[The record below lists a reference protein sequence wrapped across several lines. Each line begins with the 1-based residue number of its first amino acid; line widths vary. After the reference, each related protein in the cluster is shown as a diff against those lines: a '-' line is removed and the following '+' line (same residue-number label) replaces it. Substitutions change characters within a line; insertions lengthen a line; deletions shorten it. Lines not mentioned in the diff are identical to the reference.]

1 MRRKTKIERADI
13 AIAEAAAPMRHT
25 PPVQALGW
33 LSEIADQP
41 QLISLCA
48 ATLLVGLATRDARLA
63 RAGGRMLA
71 AELLA
76 TKLKSTVKHR
86 IDRTRPRVSDDGGD
100 YALELGHDHATELNS
115 FPSGHT
121 AGAVAVARAFAR
133 EYPEQRDAAYAAAA
147 LIAAIQIPRCQ
158 HYATDLAAGAL
169 VGLAAE
175 VAVDATMG
183 FVRVPPPQPVRPE
196 LVEGLSY
203 LPGQER
209 EGFDKLSPN
218 GLD

>member
-1 MRRKTKIERADI
+1 MRKKTKIERADI
-13 AIAEAAAPMRHT
+13 AIAEAAAPLRHT
-25 PPVQALGW
+25 PPVKALGW

-48 ATLLVGLATRDARLA
+48 ATLAIGLATRNARLA

-76 TKLKSTVKHR
+76 TMLKSTVKHQ
-86 IDRTRPRVSDDGGD
+86 IDRTRPRVSEDGGD
-100 YALELGHDHATELNS
+100 YALQLGHDHAPELNS

-133 EYPEQRDAAYAAAA
+133 EYPEQRNAA
-147 LIAAIQIPRCQ
+147 LATAALVAAIQIPRCQ

-175 VAVDATMG
+175 AMVDGAAALIE
-183 FVRVPPPQPVRPE
+183 RAAHPPTR
-196 LVEGLSY
+196 S
-203 LPGQER
+203 
-209 EGFDKLSPN
+209 S
-218 GLD
+218 